1 MTLKKKRK
9 IFTWKNVIIC
19 VLIALAAVV
28 LAGYAVFHHYYSLLD
43 HYDPDDHDYVGAVL
57 TEESGLMAADGSAET
72 AMPHIDIRTDEDAA
86 TETADGSGPHEEIE
100 ERLLANLRQ
109 MEESSFLYE
118 TDAFNLLLIGIDA
131 REDSFS
137 GNSDAMILLSIN
149 RDTKKVVMTS
159 LLRDIYVSIPGH
171 GNNRLNHAYLT
182 GGMSLLTQT
191 IQNNLGIHVDRC
203 VVINFYLMM
212 DLVDALGG
220 LDLDVSADE
229 IRVMNMYIRNH
240 NRMLEK
246 PLETDVLSEADAGLL
261 HADGSQTLAYTRV
274 RYVGTD
280 FARTGRQRIVISK
293 CLEKIKD
300 MNLGEL
306 MALAERFLPEVR
318 TDLTQ
323 SDCASLLLMLL
334 RFPDYQIETMTIPR
348 EGTYQYAEIRNMSVL
363 TIDFQKNTEEWHKLV
378 EGH

>member
-1 MTLKKKRK
+1 MARKEKRK

-43 HYDPDDHDYVGAVL
+43 YHDPNDYDYEEAMH
-57 TEESGLMAADGSAET
+57 TEEGDTMASDGSAET
-72 AMPHIDIRTDEDAA
+72 PELYIDIQTDGD
-86 TETADGSGPHEEIE
+86 TVIETAEGAGSEGEIE
-100 ERLLANLRQ
+100 DQILANLRQ
-109 MEESSFLYE
+109 MEESSSLYE

-149 RDTKKVVMTS
+149 RKTKKVVMTS
-159 LLRDIYVSIPGH
+159 LLRDIYLSIPGH

-191 IQNNLGIHVDRC
+191 IQNNFGIHVDRC

-212 DLVDALGG
+212 DMVDALGG

-229 IRVMNMYIRNH
+229 IKVMNMYIENH
-240 NRMLEK
+240 NRMLER
-246 PLETDVLSEADAGLL
+246 PLETDILSEADAGLL
-261 HADGSQTLAYTRV
+261 HANGSQTLAYTRV

-280 FARTGRQRIVISK
+280 FARTGRQRTVINK
-293 CLEKIKD
+293 CLEKIKN

-306 MALAERFLPEVR
+306 MALAEEFLPEVR

-323 SDCASLLLMLL
+323 GDCASLLLMLL
-334 RFPDYQIETMTIPR
+334 RFPDYQIETMTIPI
-348 EGTYQYAEIRNMSVL
+348 EGTYRFAEIRNMSVL
-363 TIDFQKNTEEWHKLV
+363 TVDFQKNTEEWHKLV
-378 EGH
+378 EGD

>member
-1 MTLKKKRK
+1 MTEKNRKR
-9 IFTWKNVIIC
+9 FSWKNAAIC
-19 VLIALAAVV
+19 AIIALAVVV

-43 HYDPDDHDYVGAVL
+43 YHDPNDYDSGEAML
-57 TEESGLMAADGSAET
+57 TEESGSMAADDSTET
-72 AMPHIDIRTDEDAA
+72 AMPHIDIRTNEDAVI
-86 TETADGSGPHEEIE
+86 ETADGAGSDEEIE
-100 ERLLANLRQ
+100 DQLLANLKQ
-109 MEESSFLYE
+109 MEESSSLYE
-118 TDAFNLLLIGIDA
+118 TDAFNLLLVGIDA
-131 REDSFS
+131 RDDSFS

-149 RDTKKVVMTS
+149 RNTKKVVMTS

-171 GNNRLNHAYLT
+171 GNNRLNHAYMT
-182 GGMSLLTQT
+182 GGMNLLTQT
-191 IQNNLGIHVDRC
+191 IQNNFGIHVDRC

-229 IRVMNMYIRNH
+229 IDVMNMYIRNQ
-240 NRMLEK
+240 NRMLGK
-246 PLETDVLSEADAGLL
+246 PLKTDILSESDAGFL

-280 FARTGRQRIVISK
+280 FARTGRQRIVINK
-293 CLEKIKD
+293 CLEKIKN

-306 MALAERFLPEVR
+306 MALAEEFLPEVR

-323 SDCASLLLMLL
+323 GDCASLLLMLL
-334 RFPDYQIETMTIPR
+334 RFPDYQIETMTIPG
-348 EGTYQYAEIRNMSVL
+348 EGTYRYAEIRDMSVL

-378 EGH
+378 EGD

>member
-1 MTLKKKRK
+1 MTPKTNRK
-9 IFTWKNVIIC
+9 LFTWKNAVIC
-19 VLIALAAVV
+19 VFFALVTVV

-43 HYDPDDHDYVGAVL
+43 YHDPNADGEAMVSEG
-57 TEESGLMAADGSAET
+57 SGSMAADDGTET
-72 AMPHIDIRTDEDAA
+72 AMIHIDIRTDGDTVIEP
-86 TETADGSGPHEEIE
+86 ADGASSHEEIE
-100 ERLLANLRQ
+100 DQLLANLKQ
-109 MEESSFLYE
+109 MEESSSLYE

-131 REDSFS
+131 RDDSFS

-149 RDTKKVVMTS
+149 RNMKKVVMTS

-171 GNNRLNHAYLT
+171 GNNRLNHAYMT

-191 IQNNLGIHVDRC
+191 IQNNFGIHVDRC

-240 NRMLEK
+240 NRMLER

-280 FARTGRQRIVISK
+280 FARTGRQRIVINK

-300 MNLGEL
+300 MNPGEL
-306 MALAERFLPEVR
+306 MALAEEFLPEVR

-323 SDCASLLLMLL
+323 GDCASLLLTLL

-348 EGTYQYAEIRNMSVL
+348 EGTYQFAEIRNMSVL

-378 EGH
+378 EEH